1 MKIRIAI
8 FFSLLFVS
16 LLVAPAIISLT
27 DDYSKDIALLLD
39 NNEEEENN
47 GKEESILDTE
57 FKIHSSVF
65 ITSILNSK
73 LSINKNICF
82 FTKNY
87 NSANLKITT
96 PPPKTYKLIHRI

>member
-16 LLVAPAIISLT
+16 LLVAPTIISLT
-27 DDYSKDIALLLD
+27 DYSKDIALLLD

-65 ITSILNSK
+65 ITSILNSE

-96 PPPKTYKLIHRI
+96 PPPKLIS